1 MTFRILVHPKAAKAI
16 AGLPKAHQRKLAN
29 LVETLKENPVPFKRF
44 DIKKLKGYENR
55 FRVRLGGFRLI
66 YEVDKEENL
75 ILLLKIEKREGAYR

>member
-1 MTFRILVHPKAAKAI
+1 MR
-16 AGLPKAHQRKLAN
+16 
-29 LVETLKENPVPFKRF
+29 
-44 DIKKLKGYENR
+44 NR